1 MFLTSFGVK
10 ERYESEDCAT
20 ARDFISRFNTAET
33 RNDANEK
40 YNAMRALSFFQ
51 CGESYAFL
59 ENQIKR
65 SLNETDRCQAIMFLA
80 WMMNPDYLPII
91 MKYAQRKNLSV
102 QEKAAVAT
110 AFMVFGVHGTTP
122 DLKERAITMLDE
134 ICYDAPVNVLATC
147 ILNYFNI
154 GDSSAVTFFTSHL
167 ENEEFKLY
175 AAVFLAELGEY
186 EQTFPIFAAALNS
199 DDEYELHTAV
209 LGLEEIGT
217 DEAVALI
224 ENLPPEKYR
233 LSQRERLINFNLK
246 ELMKG
251 DKQCKN

>member
-122 DLKERAITMLDE
+122 DLKERAIFVENKSIIFLLIIQFPKQRQK
-134 ICYDAPVNVLATC
+134 ICRKKN
-147 ILNYFNI
+147 NEN
-154 GDSSAVTFFTSHL
+154 FFIVFIP
-167 ENEEFKLY
+167 NKKLF
-175 AAVFLAELGEY
+175 V
-186 EQTFPIFAAALNS
+186 
-199 DDEYELHTAV
+199 H
-209 LGLEEIGT
+209 
-217 DEAVALI
+217 
-224 ENLPPEKYR
+224 
-233 LSQRERLINFNLK
+233 
-246 ELMKG
+246 
-251 DKQCKN
+251 